1 MLKYLR
7 TPKND
12 PIRVQYSQIKN
23 EIAVNKHLYPFN
35 NGYGITKTLKTG
47 IYSESKLSIFK
58 ITMTFDPAGVVQ
70 KKPLIG
76 SN

>member
-35 NGYGITKTLKTG
+35 NGYGITKTLKTR
-47 IYSESKLSIFK
+47 IYSESKLSIFLNNN
-58 ITMTFDPAGVVQ
+58 VVRPRWGRT
-70 KKPLIG
+70 KKTTHRF
-76 SN
+76 